1 MIKERSNGVSLKET
15 MRLIGT
21 IATVLLL
28 LYIEPLDDAAS
39 LTFITDNMMYFGEPV
54 AMSAC
59 AFLNSMI
66 ATMLWVFGRYGM
78 GAGIISLLP
87 VWYASCRVVVIFRY
101 LSAWKNK
108 HLPAE
113 ERAAR
118 AAWGQAVATV
128 GAIAGTKLTG
138 GAEPA
143 LASQDSATE
152 RA

>member
-1 MIKERSNGVSLKET
+1 MPNAPAMVGVVTAGAQLEGAQRETDDDFTDGPTAAEEVRSS
-15 MRLIGT
+15 I
-21 IATVLLL
+21 
-28 LYIEPLDDAAS
+28 
-39 LTFITDNMMYFGEPV
+39 
-54 AMSAC
+54 SAILC
-59 AFLNSMI
+59 N
-66 ATMLWVFGRYGM
+66 
-78 GAGIISLLP
+78 
-87 VWYASCRVVVIFRY
+87 ASCRVVVIFRY

>member
-1 MIKERSNGVSLKET
+1 MTSSLPPFALTHGSVKQRSAV
-15 MRLIGT
+15 
-21 IATVLLL
+21 
-28 LYIEPLDDAAS
+28 
-39 LTFITDNMMYFGEPV
+39 V
-54 AMSAC
+54 A
-59 AFLNSMI
+59 
-66 ATMLWVFGRYGM
+66 
-78 GAGIISLLP
+78 
-87 VWYASCRVVVIFRY
+87 YASCRVVVIFRY

>member
-1 MIKERSNGVSLKET
+1 
-15 MRLIGT
+15 
-21 IATVLLL
+21 
-28 LYIEPLDDAAS
+28 
-39 LTFITDNMMYFGEPV
+39 
-54 AMSAC
+54 MSAC

-143 LASQDSATE
+143 LASQDSAQN
-152 RA
+152 

>member
-1 MIKERSNGVSLKET
+1 MIPPPFDCNWKLGNEL
-15 MRLIGT
+15 M
-21 IATVLLL
+21 
-28 LYIEPLDDAAS
+28 P
-39 LTFITDNMMYFGEPV
+39 
-54 AMSAC
+54 
-59 AFLNSMI
+59 FLNSMI

-143 LASQDSATE
+143 LASQDSAQD
-152 RA
+152 